1 MYYVLEY
8 EFWGTFDIKGGFSSL
23 RSFFWNIFDWMHRY
37 TRLSTNCG
45 SPFFKSLFYS
55 LFSIFL
61 HTFQHYVYL
70 LDESFS
76 KTYLKIE
83 LVSQLEY
90 VPKNSFLPTSIWSAT
105 GTLPY
110 LSNVELQHFLFTF
123 SSSKWAWNW
132 DRKYR
137 AHRIEWDQI
146 QLDCL
151 RNERIKKC
159 RNHISRLLV
168 IRLPLVLIT
177 RQVEKKIIL
186 FVEINYFLTYFPRLR
201 LAQALA

>member
-1 MYYVLEY
+1 MDHL
-8 EFWGTFDIKGGFSSL
+8 FSSPYFL
-23 RSFFWNIFDWMHRY
+23 VYFQFFFTFFNIM
-37 TRLSTNCG
+37 
-45 SPFFKSLFYS
+45 
-55 LFSIFL
+55 
-61 HTFQHYVYL
+61 YL
-70 LDESFS
+70 LDEPFS
-76 KTYLKIE
+76 KTHLKME
-83 LVSQLEY
+83 LVSQLEWT
-90 VPKNSFLPTSIWSAT
+90 KKQFLANVATSIWSAT

-110 LSNVELQHFLFTF
+110 LSNVELQHFFIHFFVFLLNTMSMKF
-123 SSSKWAWNW
+123 W

-137 AHRIEWDQI
+137 AHRIKWDQI

-186 FVEINYFLTYFPRLR
+186 LLFVEINYSLTYFPRLR